1 MRARLEF
8 AQAIRDTLAAEMR
21 RDDRVVLLG
30 HEVGA
35 LGGLFRVTEG
45 LIDEFGEQRVVDM
58 PLDEGGV
65 IGAAVGMA
73 LYGLKPV
80 PEIQLADFAFPA
92 FDQVIS
98 EIAKF
103 RYRSGGQY
111 PCPVVIR
118 VPYGGGVGG
127 GIYHSQSPEAHF
139 AHTPGLVVAAPS
151 TPADAVGMLRTAIR
165 GDDPVVFMEPKALY
179 RGVPGDPPDEDFIV
193 PFGVAECVREGT
205 DVTVIAYGAML
216 HAARRAADE
225 AAALGIEVELL
236 DLRTLVPFDIGA
248 VLQSVAKTGRAVLV
262 QEAPRSC
269 GYTAEIAAVLAEKAL
284 FHLQA
289 PVLRVAG
296 YDTPFPY
303 ALERAYMPDNDRVLA
318 AIQRA
323 AGF

>member
-1 MRARLEF
+1 MAKLEL
-8 AQAIRDTLAAEMR
+8 AEAVRDTLVAEMR

-30 HEVGA
+30 HGVGS
-35 LGGLFRVTEG
+35 LGGVFRATEG
-45 LIDEFGEQRVVDM
+45 LIEEFGEERVVDM
-58 PLDEGGV
+58 PLDEGGL

-80 PEIQLADFAFPA
+80 AEIQLADFAFPA
-92 FDQVIS
+92 FDQLMS
-98 EIAKF
+98 EMAKL

-127 GIYHSQSPEAHF
+127 GVYHSQSPEAHF

-151 TPADAVGMLRTAIR
+151 TPGDAVGIMRTAIR
-165 GDDPVVFMEPKALY
+165 GDDPVLLMEPKALY
-179 RGVPGDPPDEDFIV
+179 RGVTAPAPEEDFTV
-193 PFGVAECVREGT
+193 PFGVAACVREGT

-216 HAARRAADE
+216 HTARRAADE

-269 GYTAEIAAVLAEKAL
+269 GFTAEIAAVLAEKAV

-303 ALERAYMPDNDRVLA
+303 ALEHAYMPDNDRVLA
-318 AIQRA
+318 AVRRV

>member
-35 LGGLFRVTEG
+35 LGGVFRVTEG

-127 GIYHSQSPEAHF
+127 GVYHSQSPEAHF

-323 AGF
+323 ASF

>member
-127 GIYHSQSPEAHF
+127 GVYHSQSPEAHF

-323 AGF
+323 ASF

>member
-1 MRARLEF
+1 MARLEF
-8 AQAIRDTLAAEMR
+8 AKAIRDTLVAEMR

-35 LGGLFRVTEG
+35 LGGVFRVTEG

-65 IGAAVGMA
+65 IGAAVGMV

-80 PEIQLADFAFPA
+80 AEIQLADFAFPA

-98 EIAKF
+98 EVAKF

-127 GIYHSQSPEAHF
+127 GVYHSQSPEAHF

-236 DLRTLVPFDIGA
+236 DLRTLVPFDIVA

-262 QEAPRSC
+262 QEAPRSG

-303 ALERAYMPDNDRVLA
+303 ALERAYMPNNDRVLA
-318 AIQRA
+318 AIQRT

>member
-1 MRARLEF
+1 MVKLEF
-8 AQAIRDTLAAEMR
+8 AEAIRDTLVAEMR

-30 HEVGA
+30 HEVGS
-35 LGGLFRVTEG
+35 LGGVFRVTEG

-80 PEIQLADFAFPA
+80 AEIQLADFAYPA

-98 EIAKF
+98 EMAKL

-111 PCPVVIR
+111 PCPLVIR

-127 GIYHSQSPEAHF
+127 GVYHSQSPEAHF
-139 AHTPGLVVAAPS
+139 AHTPGLVVVAPS
-151 TPADAVGMLRTAIR
+151 TPADAVGMMRTAIR
-165 GDDPVVFMEPKALY
+165 GDDPVVFMEPKVLY
-179 RGVPGDPPDEDFIV
+179 RGVPGDPPEEDFIV
-193 PFGVAECVREGT
+193 PFGVAARVCEGT

-216 HAARRAADE
+216 HAAHRAADE

-236 DLRTLVPFDIGA
+236 DLRTLVPFDIVA

-303 ALERAYMPDNDRVLA
+303 ALERDYMPDNDRVLA

-323 AGF
+323 ASF

>member
-1 MRARLEF
+1 MARLEF
-8 AQAIRDTLAAEMR
+8 AKAIRDTLVAEMR

-35 LGGLFRVTEG
+35 LGGVFRVTEG

-65 IGAAVGMA
+65 IGAAVGMV
-73 LYGLKPV
+73 LSGLKPV
-80 PEIQLADFAFPA
+80 AEIQLADFAFPA

-98 EIAKF
+98 EVAKF

-127 GIYHSQSPEAHF
+127 GVYHSQSPEAHF

-236 DLRTLVPFDIGA
+236 DLRTLVPFDIVA

-303 ALERAYMPDNDRVLA
+303 ALERAYMPNNDRVLA
-318 AIQRA
+318 AIQRT

>member
-1 MRARLEF
+1 MAKLEF
-8 AQAIRDTLAAEMR
+8 AEAIRDTLVAEMR

-30 HEVGA
+30 HEVGS
-35 LGGLFRVTEG
+35 LGGVFRVTQG

-80 PEIQLADFAFPA
+80 PEIQLADFAYPA

-98 EIAKF
+98 EMAKL

-127 GIYHSQSPEAHF
+127 GVYHSQSPEAHF

-151 TPADAVGMLRTAIR
+151 TPADAVGMMRTAIR

-179 RGVPGDPPDEDFIV
+179 RGVPGDPPEEDFIV
-193 PFGVAECVREGT
+193 PFGVAARVREGN

-216 HAARRAADE
+216 HAASRAADE
-225 AAALGIEVELL
+225 AAELGIEVELL
-236 DLRTLVPFDIGA
+236 DLRTLVPFDIVA
-248 VLQSVAKTGRAVLV
+248 VLQSVAKTGRVVLV

>member
-1 MRARLEF
+1 MLEF
-8 AQAIRDTLAAEMR
+8 AGAIRDTLAAEMR

-30 HEVGA
+30 HEIGS
-35 LGGLFRVTEG
+35 LGGVFRVTEG
-45 LIDEFGEQRVVDM
+45 LVDEFGEERVVDM

-80 PEIQLADFAFPA
+80 AEIQLADFAYPA

-98 EIAKF
+98 ELAKL

-127 GIYHSQSPEAHF
+127 GVYHSQSPEAHF
-139 AHTPGLVVAAPS
+139 THTPGLVVAAPS
-151 TPADAVGMLRTAIR
+151 TPADAVGMMRTAIR

-179 RGVPGDPPDEDFIV
+179 QGVPGDPPEKDFMV
-193 PFGVAECVREGT
+193 PFGVAARVREGT

-216 HAARRAADE
+216 HTAHRAAD
-225 AAALGIEVELL
+225 AAALLGIEVELL
-236 DLRTLVPFDIGA
+236 DLRTLVPFDIIA
-248 VLQSVAKTGRAVLV
+248 VLQSVAKTGRVVLV

-284 FHLQA
+284 FHLHA

-318 AIQRA
+318 AIQRVA
-323 AGF
+323 SF

>member
-1 MRARLEF
+1 MLEF
-8 AQAIRDTLAAEMR
+8 AEAIRDTLAAEMR

-30 HEVGA
+30 HEVGS
-35 LGGLFRVTEG
+35 LGGVFRVTEG

-80 PEIQLADFAFPA
+80 AEIQLADFAYPA

-98 EIAKF
+98 EMAKL

-111 PCPVVIR
+111 PCPLVIR

-127 GIYHSQSPEAHF
+127 GVYHSQSPEAHF
-139 AHTPGLVVAAPS
+139 AHTPGLVVVAPS
-151 TPADAVGMLRTAIR
+151 TPADAVGMMRTAIR
-165 GDDPVVFMEPKALY
+165 GDDPVVFMEPKVLY
-179 RGVPGDPPDEDFIV
+179 RGVPGDPPEEDFIV
-193 PFGVAECVREGT
+193 PFGVAARVCEGT

-236 DLRTLVPFDIGA
+236 DLRTLVPFDIVA

>member
-1 MRARLEF
+1 MARLEF
-8 AQAIRDTLAAEMR
+8 AKAIRDTLVAEMR

-35 LGGLFRVTEG
+35 LGGVFRVTEG

-65 IGAAVGMA
+65 IGAAVGMV

-80 PEIQLADFAFPA
+80 AEIQLADFAFPA

-98 EIAKF
+98 EVAKF

-127 GIYHSQSPEAHF
+127 GVYHSQSPEAHF

-236 DLRTLVPFDIGA
+236 DLRTLVPFDIVA

-318 AIQRA
+318 AIQRT

>member
-1 MRARLEF
+1 MAKLEF
-8 AQAIRDTLAAEMR
+8 AEAIRDTLVAEMR

-30 HEVGA
+30 HEVGS
-35 LGGLFRVTEG
+35 LGGVFRVTEG

-80 PEIQLADFAFPA
+80 PEIQLADFAYPA

-98 EIAKF
+98 EMAKL

-127 GIYHSQSPEAHF
+127 GVYHSQSPEAHF

-151 TPADAVGMLRTAIR
+151 TPADAVGMMRAAIR

-179 RGVPGDPPDEDFIV
+179 RGVPGDPPAEDFIV
-193 PFGVAECVREGT
+193 PFGVAACVREGT

-236 DLRTLVPFDIGA
+236 DLRTLVPFDIVA

-303 ALERAYMPDNDRVLA
+303 ALERAYMPGNDRVLA

>member
-1 MRARLEF
+1 MLEF
-8 AQAIRDTLAAEMR
+8 AEAIRDTLAAEMR

-30 HEVGA
+30 HEVGS
-35 LGGLFRVTEG
+35 LGGVFRVTEG

-80 PEIQLADFAFPA
+80 AEIQLADFAYPA

-98 EIAKF
+98 EMAKL

-111 PCPVVIR
+111 PCPLVIR

-127 GIYHSQSPEAHF
+127 GVYHSQSPEAHF
-139 AHTPGLVVAAPS
+139 AHTPGLVVVAPS
-151 TPADAVGMLRTAIR
+151 TPADAVGMMRTAIR
-165 GDDPVVFMEPKALY
+165 GDDPVVFMEPKVLY
-179 RGVPGDPPDEDFIV
+179 RGVPGDPPEEDFIV
-193 PFGVAECVREGT
+193 PFGVAARVCEGT

-236 DLRTLVPFDIGA
+236 DLRTLVPFDIVA

-303 ALERAYMPDNDRVLA
+303 ALERDYMPDNDRVLA

-323 AGF
+323 ASF

>member
-35 LGGLFRVTEG
+35 LGGVFRVTEG

-236 DLRTLVPFDIGA
+236 DLRTLVPFDIDA

-323 AGF
+323 ASF

>member
-1 MRARLEF
+1 
-8 AQAIRDTLAAEMR
+8 
-21 RDDRVVLLG
+21 
-30 HEVGA
+30 
-35 LGGLFRVTEG
+35 
-45 LIDEFGEQRVVDM
+45 
-58 PLDEGGV
+58 
-65 IGAAVGMA
+65 
-73 LYGLKPV
+73 
-80 PEIQLADFAFPA
+80 
-92 FDQVIS
+92 
-98 EIAKF
+98 
-103 RYRSGGQY
+103 
-111 PCPVVIR
+111 
-118 VPYGGGVGG
+118 
-127 GIYHSQSPEAHF
+127 
-139 AHTPGLVVAAPS
+139 
-151 TPADAVGMLRTAIR
+151 
-165 GDDPVVFMEPKALY
+165 LY

>member
-1 MRARLEF
+1 MAKLEF
-8 AQAIRDTLAAEMR
+8 AEAIRDTLVAEMR

-30 HEVGA
+30 HEVGS
-35 LGGLFRVTEG
+35 LGGVFRVTQG

-65 IGAAVGMA
+65 VGAAVGMA

-80 PEIQLADFAFPA
+80 PEIQLADFAYPA

-98 EIAKF
+98 EMAKL

-127 GIYHSQSPEAHF
+127 GVYHSQSPEAHF
-139 AHTPGLVVAAPS
+139 AHTPGLVVAVPS
-151 TPADAVGMLRTAIR
+151 TPADAVGMMRTAIG

-179 RGVPGDPPDEDFIV
+179 RGVPGDPPEEDFIV
-193 PFGVAECVREGT
+193 PFGVAARVREGN

-216 HAARRAADE
+216 HAASRAADE
-225 AAALGIEVELL
+225 AAELGIEVELL
-236 DLRTLVPFDIGA
+236 DLRTLVPFDIVA
-248 VLQSVAKTGRAVLV
+248 VLQSVAKTGRVVLV

>member
-35 LGGLFRVTEG
+35 LGGVFRVTEG

-323 AGF
+323 ASF